1 MQKRLLIL
9 AAMLLFLTNKNSA
22 QNAPITDGELLY
34 YKDYNLGF
42 NLNSYSGGGIYYRHG
57 WHKTGAKKNYIETE
71 LAYIRHPKEVWRYG
85 YQNNPSSYTYGRLN
99 FVYFWRN
106 SYGQK
111 IELTERSYRN
121 ALGLNFVYN
130 VGFTIALLK
139 PAYID
144 YFAPDSDGVGSTLVS
159 EKYDPAVHKDEFRI
173 YGNGPFLSGFGEMSA
188 KVGLFGRAGLN
199 IEYGQ
204 YPDEYKSLEAG
215 VTFDAFND
223 KLPMVTRAEQI
234 QFFPAFYVA
243 FNFGWKD

>member
-1 MQKRLLIL
+1 LQKRIIILTISFLIF
-9 AAMLLFLTNKNSA
+9 AFKSKA

-42 NLNSYSGGGIYYRHG
+42 NLNTYGGGGIYYRYG
-57 WHKTGAKKNYIETE
+57 WHKTGSKKNVIESE
-71 LAYIRHPKEVWRYG
+71 FAYIRHPKEVWRYG
-85 YQNNPSSYTYGRLN
+85 YQENPSSYTYGRLN

-106 SYGQK
+106 SIGQK
-111 IELTERSYRN
+111 IELTERSYKN

-130 VGFTIALLK
+130 VGLTIALLK

-144 YFAPDSDGVGSTLVS
+144 YFVLNPDNTNSLVS
-159 EKYDPAVHKDEFRI
+159 VKYDPNIHVDEFRI
-173 YGNGPFLSGFGEMSA
+173 YGNGPFLSGLNEIDA
-188 KVGLFGRAGLN
+188 KIGLFGRVGLN

-215 VTFDAFND
+215 ITLDAFND

-243 FNFGWKD
+243 FNFGWKN

>member
-1 MQKRLLIL
+1 LQNRILIL
-9 AAMLLFLTNKNSA
+9 VTALLFFTNKNIA

-42 NLNSYSGGGIYYRHG
+42 NLNSFGGGGIYYRHG
-57 WHKTGAKKNYIETE
+57 WHKTGSKKNYIESE
-71 LAYIRHPKEVWRYG
+71 LAYIRHPKEVWRFS
-85 YQNNPSSYTYGRLN
+85 YQNNPNSYTYGRLN

-139 PAYID
+139 PAYIE
-144 YFAPDSDGVGSTLVS
+144 YFAQNPDNSNTLVS
-159 EKYDPAVHKDEFRI
+159 EKYDPEKHKDEYRI
-173 YGNGPFLSGFGEMSA
+173 YGNGPFLSGFGEINA

-215 VTFDAFND
+215 ITFDAFNE

-234 QFFPAFYVA
+234 QFFPAIYIA
-243 FNFGWKD
+243 FNFGWKN